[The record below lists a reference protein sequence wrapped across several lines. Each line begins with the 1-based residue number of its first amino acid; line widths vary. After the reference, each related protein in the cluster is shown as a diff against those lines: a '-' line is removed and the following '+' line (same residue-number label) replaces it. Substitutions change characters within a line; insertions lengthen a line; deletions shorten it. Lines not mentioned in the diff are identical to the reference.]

1 MVSASLISPPSSQ
14 KWQVIVALEP
24 PLSPRL
30 SSTPNLP
37 SVGGQLVLLQLDVQE
52 RLHRRL
58 LPYFFLELL
67 SSAKPRTLF
76 AAATIAPFVPS
87 VSQPGIQSTR
97 TGPFQTLAA
106 AMSSWQPAPE
116 SLQQLAA
123 CLKDSLSGFDKNA
136 QKQADTMLQQAKNSP
151 DINNYLAYLFSS
163 SSPPEGLQFTEQ
175 DFHLVRS
182 AAGIML
188 KNNVKA
194 EWKSIPE
201 SGIEFIK
208 LSVPMCL
215 QDKNSQI
222 RNFAGNIATEVIR
235 RGGLLGWP
243 ELLPQLLDLVGNTS
257 GQTSNEAQEGAMSA
271 LAKICEDN
279 FRMLTKEVNGQRP
292 LNYVLPHFIAA
303 TKSSLPKVRAGALT
317 AINVFTPRE
326 SQAML
331 NSIDDLLQHLFIL
344 ASDENVDV
352 RRQVCRAFVHLVETR
367 PDKLQPH
374 IGGLVD
380 YIITQQKCDDE
391 DLACEAAEFW
401 LAVGEHDNLW
411 KALEPFLNKIIPVLL
426 ECMVYSGEDIALLG
440 GQSDDEEEE
449 DREEDIRPAF
459 AKKALARKA
468 NGEVS
473 ESADQAQNGNAYEKL
488 AGMDQDV
495 EEGEVDDFDDG
506 DDANPDEKWTIRK
519 CSAAALDVFAR
530 DFRNP
535 VFESIFPY
543 LSQHLKHDEWPHREA
558 AVLALGAVAEGCM
571 DVVVPHL
578 PELIPY
584 LISLLEDPEPVVR
597 QITCW
602 TLGRYSSWAAS
613 LEDQE
618 KDQYFVPLM
627 DGILRKMLDKNKKVQ
642 EAAAS
647 AFANLEDKSGKVLEP
662 YCGPII
668 QQYVR
673 CFAKYKD
680 RNMYILY
687 DCIQTLAEHIG
698 PVLAT
703 PELSGQLM
711 PALIDRYNRVSDQ
724 SRELF
729 PLLECLSYVA
739 MALGDAFAP
748 YAEAI
753 FLRCVNIIHVNLE
766 QTLASASNPALDQ
779 PDKDFLVTSLDL
791 LSAIVQALD
800 DDKSAALVKSSEQ
813 SFFEL
818 LSFCM
823 EDPADEV
830 RQSAYALLGDC
841 ARYVYPLLQ
850 KYLPTIFPILLKQ
863 LDMDNVLDEDMDSG
877 FGVVNN
883 ACWSVGEVSMQHK
896 SNMGPWVQE
905 LLQRFVEIITNP
917 RVPKALNE
925 NAAMALGRLGLD
937 NSEQLA
943 PALGTFAEEWIST
956 MNEVEATEEKATAF
970 KGFSMIVGRNPQ
982 AMESVL
988 VDYFTAISR
997 YRDMSLKSPIR
1008 QELQDVFQNVINV
1021 YKQII
1026 PGFGDFLSQMQPRD
1040 RQALET
1046 HYSL

>member
-1 MVSASLISPPSSQ
+1 M
-14 KWQVIVALEP
+14 
-24 PLSPRL
+24 
-30 SSTPNLP
+30 
-37 SVGGQLVLLQLDVQE
+37 
-52 RLHRRL
+52 
-58 LPYFFLELL
+58 
-67 SSAKPRTLF
+67 
-76 AAATIAPFVPS
+76 
-87 VSQPGIQSTR
+87 
-97 TGPFQTLAA
+97 
-106 AMSSWQPAPE
+106 SWQPATE

-136 QKQADTMLQQAKNSP
+136 QKQADLMLQQAKNSP

-163 SSPPEGLQFTEQ
+163 SSPPDGLQFSEQ

-188 KNNVKA
+188 KNNVRT
-194 EWKSIPE
+194 EWKKIPE
-201 SGIEFIK
+201 SSLQLIK
-208 LSVPMCL
+208 MAVPMCL

-235 RGGLLGWP
+235 CGTLLGWP

-279 FRMLTKEVNGQRP
+279 LGQLTKEVNGQRP
-292 LNYVLPHFIAA
+292 LNYVLPQFIAA
-303 TKSSLPKVRAGALT
+303 TKSPLPKVRASALT
-317 AINVFTPRE
+317 AINVFTPRK

-331 NSIDDLLQHLFIL
+331 NSIDDLLQHLFVL
-344 ASDENVDV
+344 ASDENTDV
-352 RRQVCRAFVHLVETR
+352 RRQVCRAFVRLVEAR

-374 IGGLVD
+374 MSGLVD
-380 YIITQQKCDDE
+380 YIISQQKSDDE
-391 DLACEAAEFW
+391 DLACEAVEFW
-401 LAVGEHDNLW
+401 LAVGEHENLW
-411 KALEPFLNKIIPVLL
+411 NALQPYLNKIIPVLL

-459 AKKALARKA
+459 ARKALARKA
-468 NGEVS
+468 NGETS
-473 ESADQAQNGNAYEKL
+473 ETAGQSQNGEGYEKL
-488 AGMDQDV
+488 GGMDEDL
-495 EEGEVDDFDDG
+495 EEGEVDDDYDDG
-506 DDANPDEKWTIRK
+506 DDANPDERWTVRK

-535 VFESIFPY
+535 VFEAIFPY
-543 LSQHLKHDEWPHREA
+543 LSQNLKHDDWPHREA

-571 DVVVPHL
+571 EVVVPHL
-578 PELIPY
+578 RELVPY

-602 TLGRYSSWAAS
+602 TLGRYSSWAAN

-618 KDQYFVPLM
+618 KDQYFVPVM
-627 DGILRKMLDKNKKVQ
+627 DGILRHMLDKNKKVQ

-647 AFANLEDKSGKVLEP
+647 AFANLEETAGKILEP

-668 QQYVR
+668 QQFVR
-673 CFAKYKD
+673 CFGKYKD

-687 DCIQTLAEHIG
+687 DCVQTLAEFIG

-748 YAEAI
+748 YAEPT

-766 QTLASASNPALDQ
+766 QTLAAASNPALDQ

-791 LSAIVQALD
+791 LSAVVQALD
-800 DDKSAALVKSSEQ
+800 DDKAATLVKSSQQ

-823 EDPADEV
+823 ENPADQV

-850 KYLPTIFPILLKQ
+850 SYLPTIIPILLKQ
-863 LDMDNVLDEDMDSG
+863 LELDNVLDEDIDSG

-883 ACWSVGEVSMQHK
+883 ACWSVGEIAMQHK

-917 RVPKALNE
+917 RVPKGLSE

-937 NSEQLA
+937 NSEQLG
-943 PALGTFAEEWIST
+943 PALGTFSEEWISL
-956 MNEVEATEEKATAF
+956 MDEVEATEEKATAF

-982 AMESVL
+982 AMEKAL
-988 VDYFTAISR
+988 LDYFTAIAR

-1008 QELQDVFQNVINV
+1008 QELHDVFQNVINI

-1026 PGFGDFLSQMQPRD
+1026 PQFGDFINQMQPRD
-1040 RQALET
+1040 RQALEA

>member
-1 MVSASLISPPSSQ
+1 
-14 KWQVIVALEP
+14 
-24 PLSPRL
+24 
-30 SSTPNLP
+30 
-37 SVGGQLVLLQLDVQE
+37 
-52 RLHRRL
+52 
-58 LPYFFLELL
+58 
-67 SSAKPRTLF
+67 
-76 AAATIAPFVPS
+76 
-87 VSQPGIQSTR
+87 
-97 TGPFQTLAA
+97 
-106 AMSSWQPAPE
+106 
-116 SLQQLAA
+116 
-123 CLKDSLSGFDKNA
+123 
-136 QKQADTMLQQAKNSP
+136 MLQQAKKSP
-151 DINNYLAYLFSS
+151 DINNYLAFLFSS
-163 SSPPEGLQFTEQ
+163 ASPPDGLQFSEQ

-188 KNNVKA
+188 KNNIRT

-201 SGIEFIK
+201 SSLQLIK
-208 LSVPMCL
+208 LAVPMCI

-235 RGGLLGWP
+235 CGGLLSWP
-243 ELLPQLLDLVGNTS
+243 EVLPQLLDLVSNTS

-279 FRMLTKEVNGQRP
+279 FRALTREVNGQRP
-292 LNYVLPHFIAA
+292 LNYVLPQFIAA
-303 TKSSLPKVRAGALT
+303 TKSPLPKVRANALT

-331 NSIDDLLQHLFIL
+331 NSIDELLQHLFVL
-344 ASDENVDV
+344 ASDENTDV

-374 IGGLVD
+374 ISGLVD

-411 KALEPFLNKIIPVLL
+411 KALKPYLNKIIPVLL

-468 NGEVS
+468 NGET
-473 ESADQAQNGNAYEKL
+473 SASAGEAQNGDGYDKL
-488 AGMDQDV
+488 GGMDEDP
-495 EEGEVDDFDDG
+495 EDGELEDFDDG
-506 DDANPDEKWTIRK
+506 DDANPDERWTIRK

-535 VFESIFPY
+535 VFEAIFPY
-543 LSQHLKHDEWPHREA
+543 LSQNLKAEEWPPREA

-571 DVVVPHL
+571 EVVVPHL
-578 PELIPY
+578 PELVPY
-584 LISLLEDPEPVVR
+584 LISLLEDQEPVVR

-602 TLGRYSSWAAS
+602 TLGRYSSWAAN
-613 LEDQE
+613 LEAQQ
-618 KDQYFVPLM
+618 KDQFFVPLM
-627 DGILRKMLDKNKKVQ
+627 DGILRHMLDKNKKVQ

-647 AFANLEDKSGKVLEP
+647 AFANLEDKAGKILEP

-687 DCIQTLAEHIG
+687 DCVQTLAEHIG
-698 PVLAT
+698 PLLAT
-703 PELSGQLM
+703 PDLAGQLM
-711 PALIDRYNRVSDQ
+711 PALIDRYNRVSDE

-739 MALGDAFAP
+739 TALGDAFAS
-748 YAEAI
+748 YAEPI
-753 FLRCVNIIHVNLE
+753 FLRCTNIIHTNLE
-766 QTLASASNPALDQ
+766 QGLAAGNNSALDS

-791 LSAIVQALD
+791 LSAIVQALN
-800 DDKSAALVKSSEQ
+800 DDKVDALIKSSQ
-813 SFFEL
+813 PSIFEL
-818 LSFCM
+818 LALCM
-823 EDPADEV
+823 EDPTDEV

-841 ARYVYPLLQ
+841 SRYVYPLLQ
-850 KYLPTIFPILLKQ
+850 NCLPTIFPILLRQ
-863 LDMDNVLDEDMDSG
+863 LDMDNVLDEDVDSG

-883 ACWSVGEVSMQHK
+883 ACWSAGEIAMQHK
-896 SNMGPWVQE
+896 SSMGPWVPE

-917 RVPKALNE
+917 RVPKALSE

-937 NSEQLA
+937 NSKQLA
-943 PALGTFAEEWIST
+943 PALSTFAEEWLAT
-956 MNEVEATEEKATAF
+956 MQDVEPTEEKATAF
-970 KGFSMIVGRNPQ
+970 KGFSMMVGQNPQ
-982 AMESVL
+982 AMEKVL
-988 VDYFTAISR
+988 LDYFTAISR
-997 YRDMSLKSPIR
+997 YRDIDLKSPIK
-1008 QELQDVFQNVINV
+1008 QELHDVFQNV
-1021 YKQII
+1021 
-1026 PGFGDFLSQMQPRD
+1026 S
-1040 RQALET
+1040 
-1046 HYSL
+1046 

>member
-1 MVSASLISPPSSQ
+1 
-14 KWQVIVALEP
+14 
-24 PLSPRL
+24 
-30 SSTPNLP
+30 
-37 SVGGQLVLLQLDVQE
+37 
-52 RLHRRL
+52 
-58 LPYFFLELL
+58 
-67 SSAKPRTLF
+67 
-76 AAATIAPFVPS
+76 
-87 VSQPGIQSTR
+87 
-97 TGPFQTLAA
+97 
-106 AMSSWQPAPE
+106 MSNWQPAQE

-123 CLKDSLSGFDKNA
+123 CLKDSLSGFDKSA
-136 QKQADTMLQQAKNSP
+136 QKQADLMLQQAKNSP

-163 SSPPEGLQFTEQ
+163 PTPPDGLQFTEQ

-188 KNNVKA
+188 KNNVRTD
-194 EWKSIPE
+194 WKSIPE
-201 SGIEFIK
+201 SSLEFIK
-208 LSVPMCL
+208 LSVPICL

-222 RNFAGNIATEVIR
+222 RNFAGNIATEVIC

-243 ELLPQLLDLVGNTS
+243 ELLPRLLDLVGNSS
-257 GQTSNEAQEGAMSA
+257 GQTTNEAQEGAMSA
-271 LAKICEDN
+271 LVKISEDN

-292 LNYVLPHFIAA
+292 LNYVLPQFIAA
-303 TKSSLPKVRAGALT
+303 TKSPLPKVRAGALT
-317 AINVFTPRE
+317 AINIFTPRE

-344 ASDENVDV
+344 ASDENTDV
-352 RRQVCRAFVHLVETR
+352 RRQVCRAFVRLVETR

-374 IGGLVD
+374 ISGLVD
-380 YIITQQKCDDE
+380 YIISQQKGDDE

-411 KALEPFLNKIIPVLL
+411 RALEPYVSKIVPVLL

-488 AGMDQDV
+488 AEMDEDL
-495 EEGEVDDFDDG
+495 EEGEVDDYDDG
-506 DDANPDEKWTIRK
+506 DENPDERWTIRK

-535 VFESIFPY
+535 VFEAIFPY
-543 LSQHLKHDEWPHREA
+543 LSQNLKHDDWPYREA

-571 DVVVPHL
+571 DVVSPHL
-578 PELIPY
+578 PELVPY
-584 LISLLEDPEPVVR
+584 LISLLEDSEPVVR

-602 TLGRYSSWAAS
+602 TLGRYSSWAAN
-613 LEDQE
+613 LEDQQ

-647 AFANLEDKSGKVLEP
+647 AFANLEDKAGKILEP

-668 QQYVR
+668 QQFVR
-673 CFAKYKD
+673 CFEKYKD

-687 DCIQTLAEHIG
+687 DCVQTLAEHIG
-698 PVLAT
+698 PVMAT

-739 MALGDAFAP
+739 MALGDSFAP
-748 YAEAI
+748 YAEPI

-766 QTLASASNPALDQ
+766 QTLAAASNPALDQ

-800 DDKSAALVKSSEQ
+800 DDKSATLVKASQQ

-850 KYLPTIFPILLKQ
+850 QYLPTVFPILLKQ

-883 ACWSVGEVSMQHK
+883 ACWSAGEISMQHK
-896 SNMGPWVQE
+896 ANMGPWVQE

-917 RVPKALNE
+917 RVPKALSE

-943 PALGTFAEEWIST
+943 PSLGTFAEEWIST
-956 MNEVEATEEKATAF
+956 MDEVEATEEKATAF
-970 KGFSMIVGRNPQ
+970 KGFSMVVGRNPE
-982 AMESVL
+982 AMEKVL
-988 VDYFTAISR
+988 VNYFTAISR
-997 YRDMSLKSPIR
+997 YRDMGLKSPIR
-1008 QELQDVFQNVINV
+1008 QELHEVFQKVINV

-1026 PGFGDFLSQMQPRD
+1026 PQFNDFLGQMQPRD